1 MWRMTKVII
10 ISWLVGVVCGVGFI
24 LVQQSKDRASPNT
37 SATSQTTPQA
47 STAAPNSAN
56 GDSEKR

>member
-24 LVQQSKDRASPNT
+24 LVQQSKDRISPST

-47 STAAPNSAN
+47 STATPKSAD
-56 GDSEKR
+56 GDADKR